1 MKLQPLFGRA
11 SAIEISRISSL
22 VTSFQTIQYKTLCAA
37 AKLQKFVCE
46 ETDNM
51 SIECFLGGKK
61 IRKICCCLSY
71 SHPSLYCKLHVS
83 VISLGVWDITEADLI
98 QKLQL

>member
-1 MKLQPLFGRA
+1 MCETATSVSTENFGRA
-11 SAIEISRISSL
+11 SSIEISRISSL

-51 SIECFLGGKK
+51 S
-61 IRKICCCLSY
+61 
-71 SHPSLYCKLHVS
+71 V
-83 VISLGVWDITEADLI
+83 
-98 QKLQL
+98 